1 MIRGRGSPHLPSATY
16 HAMRHFD
23 QQLDDLRKRLLEM
36 SGLVESAI
44 YRSILAL
51 TEKDEQ
57 QAVQALQNES
67 RINQME
73 IEIDDLA
80 TGLLAL
86 EQPVATDLRFI
97 TAAIKIN
104 NDLERMGDHA
114 VNIAERAL
122 SLIHEPLVKPL
133 IDIPHMAN
141 LVESMVRKALDA
153 FVKRDGDLAREIL
166 VSDDAVDH
174 MRDSVYSELVAYMEK
189 DPSIIR
195 QCLDLIFVARNLERI
210 AYHATNIA
218 EDVVFLVDGIDV
230 RHHAEAHK

>member
-1 MIRGRGSPHLPSATY
+1 
-16 HAMRHFD
+16 MRHFD
-23 QQLDDLRKRLLEM
+23 QQLDDLRSRLLEM
-36 SGLVESAI
+36 SGMVESSI
-44 YRSILAL
+44 YRSVVAL

-57 QAVQALQNES
+57 QAMQALQSES

-122 SLIHEPLVKPL
+122 SLIHEPVVKPL
-133 IDIPHMAN
+133 VDIPLLASM
-141 LVESMVRKALDA
+141 VESMVRQSLDA
-153 FVKRDGDLAREIL
+153 FVKKDSSLARNVL
-166 VSDDAVDH
+166 TSDHAVDEL
-174 MRDSVYSELVAYMEK
+174 RDSIYDELIIYMER
-189 DPSIIR
+189 DATTIR

-210 AYHATNIA
+210 ADHATNIS
-218 EDVVFLVDGIDV
+218 EDVVFLVEGVDV
-230 RHHAEAHK
+230 RHHAEARK

>member
-1 MIRGRGSPHLPSATY
+1 
-16 HAMRHFD
+16 
-23 QQLDDLRKRLLEM
+23 M

-44 YRSILAL
+44 YRSIVAL
-51 TEKDEQ
+51 TEKNEA
-57 QAVQALQNES
+57 QAMQALQSET

-122 SLIHEPLVKPL
+122 SLIHEPVVKPL
-133 IDIPHMAN
+133 VDIPLLASM
-141 LVESMVRKALDA
+141 VESMVRKSLDA
-153 FVKRDGDLAREIL
+153 FVEKDSGLARNVLI
-166 VSDDAVDH
+166 SDDAVDEL
-174 MRDSVYSELVAYMEK
+174 RDSIYDELIVYMEK
-189 DPSIIR
+189 DPSSIR

-210 AYHATNIA
+210 ADHSTNIA
-218 EDVVFLVDGIDV
+218 EDVVFLVEGVDV
-230 RHHAEAHK
+230 RHHAEARK